1 MRTDERRRTKDE
13 ERRAKTGGLT
23 PPVRPSSPAPSL
35 AEGFVFRPWEQR
47 GLTVGGALAVGLLI
61 LAAITRFYALGGRP
75 LGADEAANALAA
87 WHFVQG
93 QPEDLTPFSPL
104 VTNANLLLFFLFGG
118 SDFAARAVP
127 ALFGTLLVVLPMV
140 VLRSRV
146 GTAAALAAGLLIL
159 FSPTFLLFSR
169 SVDPAVITA
178 ACALVLVAALF
189 AYLEGR
195 DARHLAVAAAA
206 LGLGLT
212 AGPGIY
218 TLLLLGLVFVAGTW
232 LLHRLGDERAPWP
245 LLVAAARDAARDR
258 WGLARAGVV
267 LAVVFGAAA
276 TGFLANFGGVQAA
289 LNLFVRWAE
298 SFGQPQG
305 FPIWYHLGVLVLYEP
320 VSLVAGLVGMA
331 VVLRRR
337 DPFGR
342 FLVFWFLGS
351 LALYTVLGA
360 AQPALSVSMLLPLM
374 LLGGIG
380 VARILEFGD
389 WVAASGAGIV
399 AALITPML
407 VYAGLQVSIYAISTT
422 QPVRLWMA
430 LGAAALAVVAAVIF
444 VLSGIGAPW
453 GRTTVLQGLGVSLLL
468 FTLGLTVHMSTWLN
482 YRHVNPTRELLLQ
495 SPTSPDL
502 RRMVEVL
509 QVISQERTGDTV
521 SLPIAVDGR
530 LGAVVPWHLRD
541 FTHVT
546 VVSTVRGP
554 TGTPAVIVPAVEEQP
569 PIGDEYVGQR
579 FRLATDWRPVG
590 LTGVDLLR
598 WYLWREGPTIPTRDV
613 ILYVS
618 R

>member
-1 MRTDERRRTKDE
+1 MGNE
-13 ERRAKTGGLT
+13 ER
-23 PPVRPSSPAPSL
+23 PA
-35 AEGFVFRPWEQR
+35 EQR

-61 LAAITRFYALGGRP
+61 LAAIIRFYALGGRP

-87 WHFVQG
+87 WRFVQG
-93 QPEDLTPFSPL
+93 QPEDLTPYSPL

-118 SDFAARAVP
+118 GDFAARAVP
-127 ALFGTLLVVLPMV
+127 ALFGTLLVVLPFA
-140 VLRSRV
+140 VLRQYL
-146 GTAAALAAGLLIL
+146 GTAAALAAGLLMVL
-159 FSPTFLLFSR
+159 SPTFLLFSR

-178 ACALVLVAALF
+178 VCALVLVAAVL
-189 AYLEGR
+189 AYLDRR
-195 DARHLAVAAAA
+195 DSRDLVVAAAA

-218 TLLLLGLVFVAGTW
+218 TLLLLGFIFVAGTW
-232 LLHRLGDERAPWP
+232 LRHRLGDEAAPWP
-245 LLVAAARDAARDR
+245 LLVAAARDAAQDR
-258 WGLARAGVV
+258 WGLAQAAGVFV
-267 LAVVFGAAA
+267 AVFVVAA

-289 LNLFVRWAE
+289 LNLLVRWAQ

-305 FPIWYHLGVLVLYEP
+305 YPAWYHLGVLVLYEP
-320 VSLVAGLVGMA
+320 VILMAGLVGMG

-351 LALYTVLGA
+351 LALYSVLGA
-360 AQPALSVSMLLPLM
+360 AQPTLSVSMLLPLM
-374 LLGGIG
+374 LLAGIG
-380 VARILEFGD
+380 VAHTLNFGD
-389 WVAASGAGIV
+389 RTAALHAGVV

-444 VLSGIGAPW
+444 VLSGMGAQW
-453 GRTTVLQGLGVSLLL
+453 ERATVLRGLGVSLLL
-468 FTLGLTVHMSTWLN
+468 FTLGLTVHMAAWLN
-482 YRHVNPTRELLLQ
+482 YRHVNPTQELLLQ

-502 RRMVEVL
+502 RRMVAVL
-509 QVISQERTGDTV
+509 RTISEERTGDTV

-530 LGAVVPWHLRD
+530 LGAVVPWYLRD

-546 VVSTVRGP
+546 VVSAVRGP
-554 TGTPAVIVPAVEEQP
+554 TGTPAVIVPAEEEQP

-579 FRLATDWRPVG
+579 FRLATDWRPGGV
-590 LTGVDLLR
+590 TGVDLLR
-598 WYLWREGPTIPTRDV
+598 WYLWREGPGVPARDV

-618 R
+618 QRVGG